1 MAYFD
6 VDRRR
11 TGLLPPSG
19 SMNAPPGVN
28 STSEYI
34 VSGLPFVSSSTFN
47 ATTTYE
53 MEFPAMTQWFYV
65 ENLDGSATIDLGF
78 TAAGVTANNKWKIAA
93 STKTPKFEVRTK
105 SIFLVGTNAKTYQVV
120 AGLTGV
126 PSGSVPDYNA
136 DSDWGR

>member
-6 VDRRR
+6 ADRRR

-28 STSEYI
+28 STAEYI
-34 VSGLPFVSSSTFN
+34 VSGLPFVSSSAFN

-65 ENLDGSATIDLGF
+65 ENLGNAAIDLGF
-78 TAAGVTANNKWKIAA
+78 TAAGVAASNKWTIAA
-93 STKTPKFEVRTK
+93 TTTSPKFEVRTK
-105 SIFLVGTNAKTYQVV
+105 SVFLVGTNLKTYQVV
-120 AGLTGV
+120 AGLTQV
-126 PSGSVPDYNA
+126 PSGSVPDYSAN
-136 DSDWGR
+136 SDWGR

>member
-6 VDRRR
+6 ADRRR

-28 STSEYI
+28 STAEYI
-34 VSGLPFVSSSTFN
+34 VSGLPFVSSSAFN

-65 ENLDGSATIDLGF
+65 ENLGNAAIDLGF
-78 TAAGVTANNKWKIAA
+78 TAAGVAASNKWTIAA
-93 STKTPKFEVRTK
+93 TK
-105 SIFLVGTNAKTYQVV
+105 SVFLVGTDTKTYQVV
-120 AGLTGV
+120 AGLTQI
-126 PSGSVPDYNA
+126 PSGSVPDYSAN
-136 DSDWGR
+136 SDWGR